1 MVFEQ
6 HWRYV
11 GIVRKDLAR
20 SILSRGAI
28 PRGIW
33 VLGFVSLLMDLSSEM
48 IHAILPLFMVKALGT
63 PVIAVGLIEGI
74 AEGTAMITKL
84 FSGVIADRMRKPKL
98 LAVLGYGLSAF
109 SKPLFP
115 LASGLPLL
123 ISARFIDRIGKGIR
137 GAPRDALVAEIAPE
151 AIRGAC
157 FGLRQGLDSVGAFL
171 APLLAIGLML
181 LTKDNYRF
189 VFWVA
194 AIPALLA
201 VFLLMAGVKEPES
214 ANTASE
220 KKAAFPI
227 SLTALRQ
234 LPKGLWWTFLLAG
247 LLSLARF
254 SDAFLIL
261 RSQQAGLPIAWVPLV
276 MVVMNLVYAASSYP
290 AGILSDSFGR
300 IAPLVAG
307 TIALILG
314 NILLASG
321 SGLLLPGL
329 GIVCWGL
336 HLGLTQGVLSAMIAD
351 RAPAELKATAFG
363 LLNLVMGIGVLS
375 ASLFAGALWDRLGSS
390 TMFLA
395 ALVPAIG
402 VLLVIGI
409 KQIQPQRAL

>member
-1 MVFEQ
+1 M
-6 HWRYV
+6 
-11 GIVRKDLAR
+11 IKDQAR
-20 SILSRGAI
+20 SILSSGAI

-74 AEGTAMITKL
+74 SEGTAMVTKL

-98 LAVLGYGLSAF
+98 LAVLGYGLSAL

-181 LTKDNYRF
+181 LTTDNYRI
-189 VFWVA
+189 VFWAA
-194 AIPALLA
+194 AIPSLLA

-220 KKAAFPI
+220 KNAAFPKTAFPI
-227 SLTALRQ
+227 SLTVLRQ
-234 LPKGLWWTFLLAG
+234 LPEGLWWTYLLAG

-307 TIALILG
+307 TFALILG

-321 SGLLLPGL
+321 SGLLLPGM

-351 RAPAELKATAFG
+351 CAPAELKATAFG
-363 LLNLVMGIGVLS
+363 LLNLVMGIGVLN
-375 ASLFAGALWDRLGSS
+375 ASLVAGALWDRLGSS

-409 KQIQPQRAL
+409 KQIQPQRSL

>member
-1 MVFEQ
+1 
-6 HWRYV
+6 
-11 GIVRKDLAR
+11 
-20 SILSRGAI
+20 
-28 PRGIW
+28 
-33 VLGFVSLLMDLSSEM
+33 
-48 IHAILPLFMVKALGT
+48 
-63 PVIAVGLIEGI
+63 
-74 AEGTAMITKL
+74 
-84 FSGVIADRMRKPKL
+84 
-98 LAVLGYGLSAF
+98 
-109 SKPLFP
+109 
-115 LASGLPLL
+115 
-123 ISARFIDRIGKGIR
+123 
-137 GAPRDALVAEIAPE
+137 
-151 AIRGAC
+151 
-157 FGLRQGLDSVGAFL
+157 
-171 APLLAIGLML
+171 ML
-181 LTKDNYRF
+181 LTTDNYRI

-201 VFLLMAGVKEPES
+201 VFLLMAGVKEPET
-214 ANTASE
+214 ANTASK

-234 LPKGLWWTFLLAG
+234 LPVGLWWTFLLAG
-247 LLSLARF
+247 LLSVARF

-307 TIALILG
+307 TFALILG

-321 SGLLLPGL
+321 SGLWLPGL

-363 LLNLVMGIGVLS
+363 LLNLVMGIGLLS
-375 ASLFAGALWDRLGSS
+375 ASLVAGALWDWLGSS

-402 VLLVIGI
+402 VLIVIGI
-409 KQIQPQRAL
+409 KQIQPQRSL